1 MKIVLASSNEHKVKE
16 INEIVSDYDLEFIL
30 PPEGFDPV
38 EDGATFEENSFIKA
52 REAWKLSKTWTLA
65 DDSGLCIEALKG
77 APGIYS
83 ARYAENPKKRIDRVL
98 SEMEGEENRKAYFAC
113 AMTLINPKGDVAFA
127 CKGICKGSI
136 AQKPSGNNGFG
147 YDPIFLLEGDTR
159 TMAELSEEEKNRVSH
174 RSHALSQVLEFL
186 KFSR

>member
-16 INEIVSDYDLEFIL
+16 INEIVLDYDLEFIL
-30 PPEGFDPV
+30 PPKGFDPI
-38 EDGATFEENSFIKA
+38 EDGETFEENSFIKA
-52 REAWKLSKTWTLA
+52 HEAWELSKTWTLA
-65 DDSGLCIEALKG
+65 DDSGLCIEALGG

-98 SEMEGEENRKAYFAC
+98 TEMEGKENRNAYFAC
-113 AMTLINPKGDVAFA
+113 AMTLINPNGDVAFA

-136 AQKPSGNNGFG
+136 ATQASGHNGFG

-159 TMAELSEEEKNRVSH
+159 TMAELSEEEKNKVSH
-174 RSHALSQVLEFL
+174 RARALEQVLEFL
-186 KFSR
+186 KKA